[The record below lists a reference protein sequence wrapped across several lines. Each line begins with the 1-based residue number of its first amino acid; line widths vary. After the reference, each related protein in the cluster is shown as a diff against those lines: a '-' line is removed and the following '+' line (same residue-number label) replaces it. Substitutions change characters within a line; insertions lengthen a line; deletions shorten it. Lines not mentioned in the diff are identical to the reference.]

1 MKRLPRLA
9 RLPQLAFGFLILLHL
24 LALGA
29 DLVAPHGWDEQRREL
44 AFAPPMWPRLWDADG
59 TPRAP
64 FVYAWRPS
72 AADPYVYEEDRS
84 RPLPLR
90 FWVKSAPHTFGPF
103 QLEHRLWGLDEG
115 ENGASWHPLGTDRF
129 GRDVA
134 SRLLYGL
141 RFSLLIGLVAALL
154 GVAIGTLAGSL
165 AGFFGGRFD
174 GIATFLA
181 DLCLALPWIYLLLGI
196 RAFLP
201 LQLPPDAVLAALVIL
216 VGLLAWAQPMRL
228 VRSLAIGLRESEFVA
243 AARGLGS
250 TELAV
255 YRHHVLPHTL
265 GPAFVQLSLLVP
277 RCLLAE
283 ITLSFLGLGAV
294 EPRPSLGTALA
305 ALQDQETFTSHGWL
319 LWPAA
324 TLAMLVL
331 SYHLLSDALQERWE
345 NAKPTGE
352 SHRQSFG

>member
-9 RLPQLAFGFLILLHL
+9 LGCLVLLHL
-24 LALGA
+24 LALLA

-44 AFAPPMWPRLWDADG
+44 ALAPPMWPRLLDADG
-59 TPRAP
+59 GLRAP

-90 FWVKSAPHTFGPF
+90 FWVQSAPHNFGPF
-103 QLEHRLWGLDEG
+103 RLEHRLWGLDVEDG
-115 ENGASWHPLGTDRF
+115 GASWHPLGTDLF

-141 RFSLLIGLVAALL
+141 RFSLLIGFLAALL
-154 GVAIGTLAGSL
+154 GVTLGTLVGSL

-174 GIATFLA
+174 GVATFLA

-201 LQLPPDAVLAALVIL
+201 LQMAPDAVLAALVTL

-228 VRSLAIGLRESEFVA
+228 VRSLSSGLRENEFVA

-250 TELAV
+250 TEMAI

-283 ITLSFLGLGAV
+283 ITLSFLGLGAI
-294 EPRPSLGTALA
+294 EPRPSLGTALS
-305 ALQDQETFTSHGWL
+305 ALKDPATFTSQGWL

>member
-1 MKRLPRLA
+1 MKRLPR
-9 RLPQLAFGFLILLHL
+9 LAFGFLILLHL

-59 TPRAP
+59 TLRAP

-90 FWVKSAPHTFGPF
+90 FWVKSAPHDFGPF

-115 ENGASWHPLGTDRF
+115 ENGGSWHPLGTDRF

-174 GIATFLA
+174 GVATFLA

-345 NAKPTGE
+345 NANPTGE

>member
-1 MKRLPRLA
+1 MKLLPRLA
-9 RLPQLAFGFLILLHL
+9 LGCLIGVHV

-29 DLVAPHGWDEQRREL
+29 DLVAPHGWAEQRREL
-44 AFAPPMWPRLWDADG
+44 AFAPPMWPHVFGDDG
-59 TPRAP
+59 ALHAP
-64 FVYAWRPS
+64 FVYAWRLS
-72 AADPYVYEEDRS
+72 AEDPYVYEEDRS

-90 FWVKSAPHTFGPF
+90 FWVPSAPHRFGPF
-103 QLEHRLWGLDEG
+103 HLEHRFFGLEADGEEG
-115 ENGASWHPLGTDRF
+115 GPSWHPLGTDRY

-141 RFSLLIGLVAALL
+141 RFSLLIGLVAAFL
-154 GVAIGTLAGSL
+154 GVALGTLVGSL

-174 GIATFLA
+174 QVATFVA

-201 LQLPPDAVLAALVIL
+201 LRLPPDAVLAALVIL

-228 VRSLAIGLRESEFVA
+228 VRALAAGLRASEFVA

-250 TELAV
+250 TEAAV
-255 YRHHVLPHTL
+255 FRHHVLPHTL

-283 ITLSFLGLGAV
+283 VTLSFLGLGAV
-294 EPRPSLGTALA
+294 EPRPSLGTALS
-305 ALQDQETFTSHGWL
+305 ALQELETWSSHGWL

-324 TLAMLVL
+324 TLAVLVL
-331 SYHLLSDALQERWE
+331 SYHLLSDALQERWD